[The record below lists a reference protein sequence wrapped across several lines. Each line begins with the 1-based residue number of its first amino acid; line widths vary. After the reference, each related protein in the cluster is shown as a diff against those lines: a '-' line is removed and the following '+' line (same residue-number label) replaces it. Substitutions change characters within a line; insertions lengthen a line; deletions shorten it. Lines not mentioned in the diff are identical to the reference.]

1 MITAL
6 LCLLF
11 IIFIVLVIA
20 AFIVG
25 IQGLV
30 YWGIGSFICWAFAIP
45 YTFTFWQGIA
55 IAIVI
60 SILGGLIKGR
70 SLLDD

>member
-6 LCLLF
+6 LCLLS